1 MFHLTVIATT
11 LACPDA
17 HALVDKMMEFRV
29 EEETRTEMIQIVK
42 DQTAE
47 CWDANA
53 DWRNGVLSTLS
64 EDKPMAQVTYR
75 GVKYDSEAYRQMV
88 QAEAQKRNHE
98 LMYRGIKVERKF
110 ATQS

>member
-1 MFHLTVIATT
+1 MSIARGITEEVR
-11 LACPDA
+11 LELVQVVMEDA
-17 HALVDKMMEFRV
+17 PY
-29 EEETRTEMIQIVK
+29 
-42 DQTAE
+42 

-53 DWRNGVLSTLS
+53 DWRNGVHPPYP

-88 QAEAQKRNHE
+88 QAEAQKRNHD

-110 ATQS
+110 ASKSW

>member
-42 DQTAE
+42 EETPN

-53 DWRNGVLSTLS
+53 D
-64 EDKPMAQVTYR
+64 
-75 GVKYDSEAYRQMV
+75 
-88 QAEAQKRNHE
+88 
-98 LMYRGIKVERKF
+98 
-110 ATQS
+110 